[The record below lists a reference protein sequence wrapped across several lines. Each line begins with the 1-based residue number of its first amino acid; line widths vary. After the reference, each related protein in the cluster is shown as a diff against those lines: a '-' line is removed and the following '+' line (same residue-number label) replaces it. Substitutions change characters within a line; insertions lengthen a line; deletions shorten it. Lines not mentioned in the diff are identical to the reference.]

1 MLVQGD
7 RAAGQVCHVVF
18 GAVRHERVAYQADEP
33 PRPGVGEDTLRPGT
47 VLVQRP
53 GLEAEGDRNA
63 HAGSGVSTLPKRG
76 GARRYAPRTLRR
88 HLEAEVTCVA
98 QRREVSVDTTRCRCA
113 CSHREKV
120 RTALSETP
128 VTRAFSWALRAVS
141 SLCRAALL
149 AFWAASWACSV
160 DGDDAPLSPP
170 ADLSAPAP
178 AAAPSL
184 PPAWASPSLD
194 DAPPS
199 LAARRAARALRMSP
213 ALRRSLPL
221 LVADTSHASSRRGN
235 HARGALTHTHATAMA
250 EPASYEVGVEAAADD
265 AVSGDPNALLNL
277 SRSANNLRLHTNSGS
292 GALLSEEEVPVD
304 LARAAQTVAARVA
317 AARAGA
323 SAAAAAPPVALSG
336 SLTPS
341 GLMLPSGVGGAV
353 RVGNAAGTSR
363 LLPNGLPYVSSR
375 EQLRGGEDGGDA
387 SSDADSATV
396 AVASANSGR
405 GSGGG
410 GVGSAQGTGQALD
423 GALALAVLPR
433 QYEASS
439 GGGTL
444 ALVQQRQQEAHALAA
459 ATEERLHESAV
470 AGIAK
475 VLEAMRDHLWMPAVQ
490 EAGLQALS
498 NLALKMGTTRVPA
511 VAADAVR
518 ACVAA
523 MGAHPSI
530 VPIQEH
536 ALTALR
542 AFCKLADAEDIFD
555 VGVEAVVALALAHE
569 GLAPLQELSMRTLA
583 DLLDQEDFSLRSV
596 DKALALGTLEVIA
609 CAMTTHS
616 SIASLQE
623 KCLDVVLKMLST
635 NPGIKDEHKARAVS
649 AGFVGCAL
657 AALRQH
663 LESSHVLILACKVLK
678 ILTTAN
684 DEAAS
689 TAAASGCAE
698 AIVVAM
704 RAHRGDATLAEAGA
718 AAMRTLLASPAGKAR
733 AVTGGALET
742 LCLAMFAFPDNRGV
756 QAACA
761 GTLKSLAVHPSAR
774 TRTATAA
781 ALEGLVQALRAFGSG
796 RAGDQAAAGDGV
808 AVRVAADACGAL
820 ANFMVD
826 SPVNQE
832 RVAGAGGIEAVV
844 ETMQAHVAGSSDVAE
859 AGCAALWAI
868 ATDSDDQTL
877 IQLATAGG
885 CDALVASIRCHP
897 DDVSLHC
904 LAGAALCAI
913 CTLAKTANAAAAA
926 GAVDTVLESL
936 RRHGQSAA
944 LQEGLF
950 KVLDTMCKHGGDK
963 ISAAVAAE
971 GGHLVI
977 QAAVTTRFP
986 KNDAVLKAAESLNVR
1001 LRPHAWQG
1009 RGSRLLA

>member
-1 MLVQGD
+1 
-7 RAAGQVCHVVF
+7 
-18 GAVRHERVAYQADEP
+18 
-33 PRPGVGEDTLRPGT
+33 
-47 VLVQRP
+47 
-53 GLEAEGDRNA
+53 
-63 HAGSGVSTLPKRG
+63 
-76 GARRYAPRTLRR
+76 
-88 HLEAEVTCVA
+88 
-98 QRREVSVDTTRCRCA
+98 
-113 CSHREKV
+113 
-120 RTALSETP
+120 
-128 VTRAFSWALRAVS
+128 
-141 SLCRAALL
+141 
-149 AFWAASWACSV
+149 
-160 DGDDAPLSPP
+160 
-170 ADLSAPAP
+170 
-178 AAAPSL
+178 
-184 PPAWASPSLD
+184 
-194 DAPPS
+194 
-199 LAARRAARALRMSP
+199 
-213 ALRRSLPL
+213 
-221 LVADTSHASSRRGN
+221 
-235 HARGALTHTHATAMA
+235 MA
-250 EPASYEVGVEAAADD
+250 EPTSYEVGVEEAADD
-265 AVSGDPNALLNL
+265 AVSGDPNALLSL
-277 SRSANNLRLHTNSGS
+277 TRSANSLRLAGNSSSGHSGS
-292 GALLSEEEVPVD
+292 GALLSGEEAPVD

-323 SAAAAAPPVALSG
+323 TAAAAAPPSAPSGAL
-336 SLTPS
+336 LPS
-341 GLMLPSGVGGAV
+341 GLMLPSGVGVAA
-353 RVGNAAGTSR
+353 RVGSGAGTTR
-363 LLPNGLPYVSSR
+363 LVPNGLPQGPSR
-375 EQLRGGEDGGDA
+375 EQLRGGDDEGDGSGDSGDGG
-387 SSDADSATV
+387 V
-396 AVASANSGR
+396 AVASGSGVR
-405 GSGGG
+405 GSSGG
-410 GVGSAQGTGQALD
+410 GVGANQGTGQALD

-433 QYEASS
+433 HEASGG

-470 AGIAK
+470 AGILK
-475 VLEAMRDHLWMPAVQ
+475 VLEAMKDHLWMPAVQ
-490 EAGLQALS
+490 EAGLQALA

-523 MGAHPSI
+523 MGAHPS
-530 VPIQEH
+530 VVAIQEH

-542 AFCKLADAEDIFD
+542 AFCKLADAEDIFE
-555 VGVEAVVALALAHE
+555 VGVEAVVALAMAHE

-583 DLLDQEDFSLRSV
+583 ELLEEDEFSLRSV

-609 CAMTTHS
+609 CAMNTHG
-616 SIASLQE
+616 SIASLQG
-623 KCLDVVLKMLST
+623 KCLDVVLQMLST
-635 NPGIKDEHKARAVS
+635 SPGIKDEHKARAVS
-649 AGFVGCAL
+649 AGFVGCTL
-657 AALRQH
+657 VALRRY
-663 LESSHVLILACKVLK
+663 LEDAHVLALACKVLT
-678 ILTTAN
+678 ILTATN

-689 TAAASGCAE
+689 TAAASGGAE
-698 AIVVAM
+698 ALVVAM
-704 RAHRGDATLAEAGA
+704 RAHRGDASLAEAGA

-761 GTLKSLAVHPSAR
+761 GALKSLAVHPSAR

-844 ETMQAHVAGSSDVAE
+844 ETMQAHVAGSNDVAE

-877 IQLATAGG
+877 LQLATAGG
-885 CDALVASIRCHP
+885 CDVLVASIRCHP

-926 GAVDTVLESL
+926 GAVDTLLESL

-950 KVLDTMCKHGGDK
+950 KVLDTMCMHGGDQV
-963 ISAAVAAE
+963 AASVAAE

-977 QAAVTTRFP
+977 QAAMTTRFP
-986 KNDAVLKAAESLNVR
+986 KNAAVLKAAESLQVR

>member
-1 MLVQGD
+1 MYNI
-7 RAAGQVCHVVF
+7 ATSHV
-18 GAVRHERVAYQADEP
+18 
-33 PRPGVGEDTLRPGT
+33 
-47 VLVQRP
+47 
-53 GLEAEGDRNA
+53 
-63 HAGSGVSTLPKRG
+63 
-76 GARRYAPRTLRR
+76 
-88 HLEAEVTCVA
+88 
-98 QRREVSVDTTRCRCA
+98 
-113 CSHREKV
+113 
-120 RTALSETP
+120 
-128 VTRAFSWALRAVS
+128 
-141 SLCRAALL
+141 
-149 AFWAASWACSV
+149 
-160 DGDDAPLSPP
+160 
-170 ADLSAPAP
+170 
-178 AAAPSL
+178 
-184 PPAWASPSLD
+184 
-194 DAPPS
+194 
-199 LAARRAARALRMSP
+199 AARRGHRP
-213 ALRRSLPL
+213 
-221 LVADTSHASSRRGN
+221 RGL
-235 HARGALTHTHATAMA
+235 AWHTRTMA
-250 EPASYEVGVEAAADD
+250 EPASYEVGVEAAAND
-265 AVSGDPNALLNL
+265 AVSGDPGALLSL
-277 SRSANNLRLHTNSGS
+277 SRSANSLRLAGTSGSGHSGS
-292 GALLSEEEVPVD
+292 GALLSEEVPVD
-304 LARAAQTVAARVA
+304 LALAAQTVAARVA
-317 AARAGA
+317 AARASA
-323 SAAAAAPPVALSG
+323 SAAAAAPPVAPSG
-336 SLTPS
+336 ALMPS
-341 GLMLPSGVGGAV
+341 GLLLPSGAGGSS
-353 RVGNAAGTSR
+353 RVSSGAGTSTR
-363 LLPNGLPYVSSR
+363 LLPNGLPQVASR
-375 EQLRGGEDGGDA
+375 DQARTGDDGAAEPGGDDLAGGDA
-387 SSDADSATV
+387 AHGSDA
-396 AVASANSGR
+396 SGW
-405 GSGGG
+405 GGAPSGGG
-410 GVGSAQGTGQALD
+410 GASGGPQALD

-433 QYEASS
+433 QPD
-439 GGGTL
+439 GGPGSGTL

-459 ATEERLHESAV
+459 ASEAKLHESAV
-470 AGIAK
+470 AGITK
-475 VLEAMRDHLWMPAVQ
+475 VLEAMRDHLWMPTVQ
-490 EAGLQALS
+490 EAGLQALN

-530 VPIQEH
+530 VAIQEH

-555 VGVEAVVALALAHE
+555 IGVEAVVALAMAHE
-569 GLAPLQELSMRTLA
+569 GQAPLQELSMRTLA

-609 CAMTTHS
+609 TAMNTHS

-623 KCLDVVLKMLST
+623 KCLDVVLKMLTT
-635 NPGIKDEHKARAVS
+635 NPGIKDEHRARAVS
-649 AGFVGCAL
+649 AGFVGCTL
-657 AALRQH
+657 GALRQH
-663 LESSHVLILACKVLK
+663 LESPTVLILAAKVLK
-678 ILTTAN
+678 TLTTTN

-689 TAAASGCAE
+689 TAAAAGCAE

-733 AVTGGALET
+733 AVAGGALET

-781 ALEGLVQALRAFGSG
+781 ALEGLVQALRTFGSG
-796 RAGDQAAAGDGV
+796 RAGDQAAAGDAV

-826 SPVNQE
+826 SPINQE

-859 AGCAALWAI
+859 AGCAALWAL

-877 IQLATAGG
+877 LQLGTAGG

-904 LAGAALCAI
+904 LAGAGLSAI
-913 CTLAKTANAAAAA
+913 CTLGKTANAAAAA
-926 GAVDTVLESL
+926 GAVDTLLESL

-963 ISAAVAAE
+963 VAASVAAE